1 MFLTSVGAENYFNK
15 LIFLLSRR
23 KFAFEQVETLSG
35 VVAKRLLQLGAR
47 LMTERSK
54 PIMN

>member
-1 MFLTSVGAENYFNK
+1 MFLTSVGAGNYFDK

-23 KFAFEQVETLSG
+23 KFAFERVETLSG
-35 VVAKRLLQLGAR
+35 VVANWLLQLGAR